1 MLNLMSLNISYW
13 FCEGLSKYLRISLLL
28 IVWVNSFVVQ
38 LNDCIVDDVYQAG
51 NIQEVKQ
58 AVNQ

>member
-38 LNDCIVDDVYQAG
+38 LKDCIVDEVYQAG

>member
-38 LNDCIVDDVYQAG
+38 LNDCIVDEVYQAG